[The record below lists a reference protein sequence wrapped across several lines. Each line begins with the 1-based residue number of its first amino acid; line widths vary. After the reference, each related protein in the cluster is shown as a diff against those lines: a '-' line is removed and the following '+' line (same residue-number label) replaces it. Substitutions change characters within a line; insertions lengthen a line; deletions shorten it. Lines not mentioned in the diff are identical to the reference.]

1 MIFVTTYR
9 FKAHLKDEEL
19 SQVLAKFMEHGEP
32 GETIGHYQAADHSC
46 GVVISENDDLAEV
59 YTTLQHYRQWMEFE
73 NKAMLPISEVVPLQM
88 AYLGMSA
95 D

>member
-46 GVVISENDDLAEV
+46 GVVLGRNPQALVGKPAEADDQQRNIPITTHSQRISV
-59 YTTLQHYRQWMEFE
+59 GSI
-73 NKAMLPISEVVPLQM
+73 PSEQ
-88 AYLGMSA
+88 
-95 D
+95 